1 MKQIILVVGATGM
14 LGEPVA
20 RQLEKDGY
28 VVRVFARNIE
38 KAKAKLGASFEYV
51 RGDVEEPSSLE
62 KAVKGCFGVHIS
74 LKGGPKA
81 EAFDRIEHRGT
92 VNISAVSSKLGVQ
105 RITYLSGAS
114 VSEEN
119 SWFPAAKA
127 KLQAESAI
135 QGSGV
140 PYTIFRAT
148 HFMESLPLAVKGNR
162 AFVIGRQ
169 PYPVHWLAAGDYAR
183 MVSKSFG
190 LPAAANKRFF
200 VYGPQSLTMME
211 ALKKYCS
218 IVHPKARV
226 STMPIWAMS
235 LIGMVSFNPELR
247 FIAELMGFFEK
258 VRETG
263 DPSEANR
270 LLGAPTTTLDQ
281 WCSSRRKQA

>member
-28 VVRVFARNIE
+28 AVRVFARNPE
-38 KAKAKLGASFEYV
+38 KAKAKLGDSFEYV

-81 EAFDRIEHRGT
+81 EAFDRIEHQGT
-92 VNISAVSSKLGVQ
+92 ANVADVSAKFGIQ
-105 RITYLSGAS
+105 RITYLSGAT

-119 SWFPAAKA
+119 SWFPAAMA

-140 PYTIFRAT
+140 PYSIFCAT
-148 HFMESLPLAVKGNR
+148 HFMESLPLAVKGKR
-162 AFVIGRQ
+162 AFVVGKQ
-169 PYPVHWLAAGDYAR
+169 PHPVHWLAAGDYAR

-190 LPAAANKRFF
+190 LPEAANKRFF
-200 VYGPQSLTMME
+200 IYGPDSLTMME

-218 IVHPKARV
+218 IVHPRANV

-235 LIGMVSFNPELR
+235 LIGTVSFNAELR

-270 LLGAPTTTLDQ
+270 LLGAPMTTLDK
-281 WCSSRRKQA
+281 WCDGQLKQA